1 MITLKKNLFILI
13 LIIITFALLL
23 TIYLSKG
30 SYKGPSE
37 APEIDIIISNSDPA
51 TSYSEIVE
59 SIILLNQWNGAK
71 YDRLSS
77 MQAINDKYTDEEP
90 VPLGKVGQKVI
101 IDFGPNKPDTVKL
114 TKQYRVSNDD
124 VEHSIPTEVD
134 LIREKPTIFSYELP
148 ENDVDALTHQYVFT
162 LTVTWGHNSTD
173 YSFCIDVQ
181 NNEDK

>member
-1 MITLKKNLFILI
+1 MKKNLFI

-37 APEIDIIISNSDPA
+37 APEIDIIISNSDTA
-51 TSYSEIVE
+51 TSYSEIVD

-90 VPLGKVGQKVI
+90 VPLGKVGQKVM
-101 IDFGPNKPDTVKL
+101 IDFGKYKPDTVKL
-114 TKQYRVSNDD
+114 IKQYRVTNDN
-124 VEHSIPTEVD
+124 VEHSMPMEVD
-134 LIREKPTIFSYELP
+134 LIREKPTVFSYQLS
-148 ENDVDALTHQYVFT
+148 ENSVDALTDQYVFT

-173 YSFCIDVQ
+173 YTFCIEVQ